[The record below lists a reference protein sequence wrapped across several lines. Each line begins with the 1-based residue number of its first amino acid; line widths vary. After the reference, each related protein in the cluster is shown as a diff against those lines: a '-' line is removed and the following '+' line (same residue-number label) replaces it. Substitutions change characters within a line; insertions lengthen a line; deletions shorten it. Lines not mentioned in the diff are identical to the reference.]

1 MFHKLWHLSQC
12 NQSMFKGCGATEQRT
27 LAHQHQ
33 QRLTELMVRGANA
46 EPVIEQ
52 YGFVTSSEF
61 STESTFDLVVP
72 CLPRGALLE
81 LVPFGFFENGQ
92 MKRQLHVDCEGLL
105 SMIASCT
112 QNEAK
117 HYQVT
122 AYVTETMQ
130 GADATLISDRN
141 WVALSVV
148 FIRKIMRGGVAIRY
162 RFSIDYL
169 RLKLTMKECAGDR
182 RNRHVR

>member
-1 MFHKLWHLSQC
+1 MFYKLWHLPQC

-105 SMIASCT
+105 SMISSCT

-141 WVALSVV
+141 WVAMSVV

-162 RFSIDYL
+162 RFSIDHL
-169 RLKLTMKECAGDR
+169 RLKLNYEGMR
-182 RNRHVR
+182 W